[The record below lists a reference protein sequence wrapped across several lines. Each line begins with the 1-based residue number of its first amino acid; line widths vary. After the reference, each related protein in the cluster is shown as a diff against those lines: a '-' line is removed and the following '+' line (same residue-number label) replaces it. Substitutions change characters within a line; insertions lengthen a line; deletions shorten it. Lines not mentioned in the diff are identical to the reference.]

1 MDVAAASAAAVI
13 AAAERAGKGT
23 MPGRGRTTY
32 NKRLKEQKRAEKRQE
47 KEARRQLRKL
57 GTQTS
62 ADQNDEQT
70 PSTDLTD
77 HPSEQNE

>member
-1 MDVAAASAAAVI
+1 MDEQAVSAVAAIAV
-13 AAAERAGKGT
+13 AERAGRGT

-57 GTQTS
+57 EAQTP
-62 ADQNDEQT
+62 ADQK
-70 PSTDLTD
+70 PSEDLTD
-77 HPSEQNE
+77 NPSEQTE

>member
-1 MDVAAASAAAVI
+1 
-13 AAAERAGKGT
+13 

-57 GTQTS
+57 EAQTP
-62 ADQNDEQT
+62 ADQK
-70 PSTDLTD
+70 PSEDLTD
-77 HPSEQNE
+77 NPSEQTE

>member
-1 MDVAAASAAAVI
+1 
-13 AAAERAGKGT
+13 

-57 GTQTS
+57 GTQPS
-62 ADQNDEQT
+62 ADQEDQT
-70 PSTDLTD
+70 PSTDLTED
-77 HPSEQNE
+77 SSERTE

>member
-1 MDVAAASAAAVI
+1 
-13 AAAERAGKGT
+13 

-62 ADQNDEQT
+62 ADQEDQT
-70 PSTDLTD
+70 PPTDQTED
-77 HPSEQNE
+77 SSE

>member
-1 MDVAAASAAAVI
+1 
-13 AAAERAGKGT
+13 

-62 ADQNDEQT
+62 ADQKEDQA
-70 PSTDLTD
+70 PPADLTD
-77 HPSEQNE
+77 NPSENVE

>member
-1 MDVAAASAAAVI
+1 
-13 AAAERAGKGT
+13 

-62 ADQNDEQT
+62 SDQEDQT
-70 PSTDLTD
+70 PSTDLAD
-77 HPSEQNE
+77 DSSEQTQ

>member
-1 MDVAAASAAAVI
+1 
-13 AAAERAGKGT
+13 

-57 GTQTS
+57 ATQAP
-62 ADQNDEQT
+62 ADQKYDQA
-70 PSTDLTD
+70 PSADLTD
-77 HPSEQNE
+77 DPSEQTQ